1 MVKIYHTEHS
11 AIDLD
16 RAFGV
21 GAFELGEKLE
31 VDPNFL
37 EDPYHE
43 HDDAVV
49 AFVLREERLIFQSV
63 RNTKLQPKRLQHYE
77 MGDER

>member
-1 MVKIYHTEHS
+1 MGKIYHTEQS
-11 AIDLD
+11 AMDLD
-16 RAFGV
+16 WVFGV
-21 GAFELGEKLE
+21 GASELEAKLE
-31 VDPNFL
+31 VDPNLL

-49 AFVLREERLIFQSV
+49 AFVLREERLIFESV

-77 MGDER
+77 LGDER